1 MDKRW
6 ALIII
11 ILVVGVGSM
20 YYIVDN
26 SNTVGSAIATFS
38 KTTITIP
45 DGFAVSGSE
54 SYSVELYN
62 KKNTEKIEIL
72 DFEKRRDIKNILG
85 NMSAAFQEQDDYDN
99 ITNKTVKI
107 NKVTVYQSMLKSDND
122 TLIISCFYKD
132 HRAYCILMNGY
143 ESMKKVNEDLDFI
156 IETMHPDYKQSQ
168 D

>member
-1 MDKRW
+1 
-6 ALIII
+6 
-11 ILVVGVGSM
+11 
-20 YYIVDN
+20 
-26 SNTVGSAIATFS
+26 
-38 KTTITIP
+38 
-45 DGFAVSGSE
+45 
-54 SYSVELYN
+54 
-62 KKNTEKIEIL
+62 
-72 DFEKRRDIKNILG
+72 
-85 NMSAAFQEQDDYDN
+85 MSAAFQEQDDYDN

-143 ESMKKVNEDLDFI
+143 KSMKKVNEDLDFI